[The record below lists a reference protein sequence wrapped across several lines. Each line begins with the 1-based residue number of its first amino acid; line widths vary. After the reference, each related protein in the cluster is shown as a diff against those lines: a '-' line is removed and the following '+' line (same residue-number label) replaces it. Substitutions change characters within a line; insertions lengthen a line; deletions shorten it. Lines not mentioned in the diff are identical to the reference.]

1 MKYAPSGSTI
11 DVSASASDSEI
22 VVEVADRGPGI
33 PSGEEA
39 RIFDKF
45 YRGRL
50 AREGGVGLG
59 LTICRGIVEA
69 HGGRIWAENRSG
81 GGALF
86 HFSIPLPEQQPSVE
100 TETQQG

>member
-1 MKYAPSGSTI
+1 MDRPKTPSISI
-11 DVSASASDSEI
+11 SDDPSEHAALL
-22 VVEVADRGPGI
+22 EHAL
-33 PSGEEA
+33 SGQGEMLAEA
-39 RIFDKF
+39 RHAHAL
-45 YRGRL
+45 G

-86 HFSIPLPEQQPSVE
+86 RFSIPLPAQQPSVE
-100 TETQQG
+100 TDGPEAGEA